1 MSVEAIKV
9 NELIEEAA
17 DYCTI
22 KALAIQKLVNEEI
35 RSPEFLMAAEG
46 AAESLKEISG
56 QISELTLD
64 EEE

>member
-1 MSVEAIKV
+1 MSAEALRV

-22 KALAIQKLVNEEI
+22 KARAIQALVNEEI

-46 AAESLKEISG
+46 AADALKEISG
-56 QISELTLD
+56 QISDLTLD